1 MRLKLFLSPLH
12 YRDASEIALNFDVGT
27 DDAPNPND
35 VAANFLGFGVTAEE
49 PELTVAVSDV
59 ALRGLASTPATAYGA
74 PLGINIDNV
83 FAVTETNNRFNVTV
97 DGVSGFIEVPV
108 GASYTMD
115 AFTAELERQINA
127 LATADGAAVSG
138 LTVDYDATTKVW
150 SLPAAPPERTLLL
163 RYPVMQFGA

>member
-1 MRLKLFLSPLH
+1 M
-12 YRDASEIALNFDVGT
+12 
-27 DDAPNPND
+27 
-35 VAANFLGFGVTAEE
+35 
-49 PELTVAVSDV
+49 SDV

-138 LTVDYDATTKVW
+138 LTVDYDATTNGLVFTSGTTGKN
-150 SLPAAPPERTLLL
+150 SLL
-163 RYPVMQFGA
+163 RYPVMQFGALRTRNQLAAKLRVGFSQSRQRTC